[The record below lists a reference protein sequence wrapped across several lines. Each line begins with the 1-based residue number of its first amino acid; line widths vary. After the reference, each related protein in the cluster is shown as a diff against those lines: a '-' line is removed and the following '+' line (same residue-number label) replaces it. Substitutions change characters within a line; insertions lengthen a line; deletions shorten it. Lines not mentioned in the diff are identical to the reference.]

1 MIGQYDTYSAMQL
14 AQYISAIANGGNRM
28 QPHVV
33 KQIRN
38 PSSETNE
45 LGQVVQEINPT
56 VLNTID
62 VKIEW
67 MNRVQTGFKKV
78 MQEPGGTAYNVFQG
92 AAYSP
97 AGKTGTAEAFYD
109 GPLRNNYGKEP
120 PPVMNLSLVSY
131 APSTNP
137 EVAMAVLVPWA
148 YEGEVDNRASLK
160 IGKRVLD
167 TYFQI
172 KNE

>member
-1 MIGQYDTYSAMQL
+1 
-14 AQYISAIANGGNRM
+14 
-28 QPHVV
+28 
-33 KQIRN
+33 
-38 PSSETNE
+38 
-45 LGQVVQEINPT
+45 
-56 VLNTID
+56 
-62 VKIEW
+62 
-67 MNRVQTGFKKV
+67 
-78 MQEPGGTAYNVFQG
+78 
-92 AAYSP
+92 
-97 AGKTGTAEAFYD
+97 
-109 GPLRNNYGKEP
+109 
-120 PPVMNLSLVSY
+120 MNLSLVSY